1 MIYYYLLSKDVLL
14 QRHNTVQNKWKSLIL
29 FKLAYQ
35 LRNVW
40 CTDLIIC
47 KVYLWC
53 DSSILGKLASR
64 TVLAATVVLELWLKL
79 YNLLPQPENENFLAI
94 LRFQYFFLSI
104 IINEPISGNSVCLE
118 CTFNFC
124 WQLFIADSY
133 TSSEPK
139 LPLINNQSFIFIIK

>member
-1 MIYYYLLSKDVLL
+1 MVSRIWFPLKKYCRKSFYEVCNISTNSYIITYWVKICFRKDIIQSKI
-14 QRHNTVQNKWKSLIL
+14 NKKSLIL

-35 LRNVW
+35 IQNVW

-79 YNLLPQPENENFLAI
+79 YNLLPQPENENFQEV
-94 LRFQYFFLSI
+94 LRFQYFFY
-104 IINEPISGNSVCLE
+104 
-118 CTFNFC
+118 
-124 WQLFIADSY
+124 QL
-133 TSSEPK
+133 
-139 LPLINNQSFIFIIK
+139 